1 VRVLF
6 WGTPLFAVPTLR
18 ALAEEGHDVLAA
30 VTQPDR
36 PAGRGLDLKASEVKE
51 AALAEGIAVLDPEAP
66 HGDDFLAR
74 IRLLQPDVSVVIA
87 YGRILR
93 KDVLDIPRH
102 GSINVHAS
110 LLPEL
115 RGAAPI
121 AWAIARGHTRTGVT
135 VMRMVEAMDAG
146 PILLQVEEPIADQET
161 ASDLRARLSEIGAQ
175 ALVEALALLSI
186 DQLQEREQDHLRA
199 TYAPKVDRADA
210 RIDWTKSAWEVSCH
224 VRGMDDVPGAWSELG
239 PVPIKL
245 FRPEPG
251 AGSAD
256 GAMPGAVLTAD
267 PRDGL
272 VVATGAGALRFGEV
286 QPPGKRRMP
295 TQDWIRGRGVR
306 AGERFE

>member
-1 VRVLF
+1 VLF

-18 ALAEEGHDVLAA
+18 ALEEEGHDVLAA

-36 PAGRGLDLKASEVKE
+36 PAGRGLELKASEVKQ
-51 AALAEGIAVLDPEAP
+51 AALAEGIAVLDPALP
-66 HGDDFLAR
+66 RGDDFLAR
-74 IRLLQPDVSVVIA
+74 IRLLEPDVSVVVA
-87 YGRILR
+87 YGHILR
-93 KDVLDIPRH
+93 REVLEIPRH
-102 GSINVHAS
+102 GAINVHAS

-135 VMRMVEAMDAG
+135 VMRIVEEMDAG

-186 DQLQEREQDHLRA
+186 GQLQEREQDHLRA
-199 TYAPKVDRADA
+199 TYAPKVDRAAA

-224 VRGMDDVPGAWSELG
+224 VRGMDDAPGAWSELG
-239 PVPIKL
+239 SAPIKL

-256 GAMPGAVLTAD
+256 GAMPGAVLAAD

-295 TQDWIRGRGVR
+295 TQEWIRGRGVR
-306 AGERFE
+306 AGERFA